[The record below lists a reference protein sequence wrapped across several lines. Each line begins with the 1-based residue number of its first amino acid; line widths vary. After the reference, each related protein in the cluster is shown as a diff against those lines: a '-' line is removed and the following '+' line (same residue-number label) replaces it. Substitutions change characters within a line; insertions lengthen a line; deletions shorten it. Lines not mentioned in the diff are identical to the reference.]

1 MERLKVKD
9 NRSSEPY
16 HLLSPIWRCGCTEIV
31 SLSFSNLR
39 HDDEQERQRE
49 EQARESVSANMDDT
63 GFFSVQVIAKA
74 ISVWGLELVNF
85 NSSDAVAVNARQ
97 DPV

>member
-1 MERLKVKD
+1 MERLKD

-16 HLLSPIWRCGCTEIV
+16 HLLSPIWRCGGAEIV

-49 EQARESVSANMDDT
+49 EQARESASANMDDT